1 MLTANFQ
8 VYSSMLYNEIVRYCD
23 WSPFVSVPLPTPD
36 LQEVKEI
43 EKVMDRDFYM
53 TAQEAMD
60 FGVVD
65 KIITKRPK
73 EGEGSGIVE

>member
-1 MLTANFQ
+1 MN
-8 VYSSMLYNEIVRYCD
+8 
-23 WSPFVSVPLPTPD
+23 
-36 LQEVKEI
+36 EI

-53 TAQEAMD
+53 TAQEAID

-73 EGEGSGIVE
+73 EVLDSEEEQEAA